1 MKAVLL
7 DRDGVINE
15 AVVKEMR
22 PFPPNNL
29 EELKIIAGVE
39 EALINLSNKGFKLI
53 VVTNQPDVK
62 RGKTSLEQVNKI
74 NIYLQ
79 EILPIDAIYCCFH
92 DDQDNC
98 NCRKPKPGLIEKAY
112 DEFSINSSE
121 TYMVGDRW
129 RDVEAGFAAGCR
141 TFFIDYGYNEK
152 QPTNF
157 DFRVQSLLE
166 ASKIILGEDYE

>member
-1 MKAVLL
+1 MKAVFL

>member
-1 MKAVLL
+1 MKAVFL

-22 PFPPNNL
+22 PFPPDNL

-62 RGKTSLEQVNKI
+62 RGKTSIEQVNKI
-74 NIYLQ
+74 NTYLQ
-79 EILPIDAIYCCFH
+79 EILSIDAIYCCFH

-98 NCRKPKPGLIEKAY
+98 NCRKPKPGLIEKAC

-121 TYMVGDRW
+121 SYMVGDRW